1 MNNYS
6 DSNVF
11 HADLVIYLQIRGHGF
26 FFLFWCREIL
36 TGTEYF
42 TEVWKNFTALAP
54 EQCTK
59 AYREQLFRVEFLA
72 LFLCM
77 NILEIGCFYLS
88 YKFNSSLDLQPN
100 IPYIESEFDKV
111 SGEGLMML
119 KVKYHFHSK

>member
-59 AYREQLFRVEFLA
+59 ANIENNCLELNFLHYFSA
-72 LFLCM
+72 
-77 NILEIGCFYLS
+77 
-88 YKFNSSLDLQPN
+88 
-100 IPYIESEFDKV
+100 
-111 SGEGLMML
+111 
-119 KVKYHFHSK
+119 

>member
-1 MNNYS
+1 MNYYS

-11 HADLVIYLQIRGHGF
+11 HADLVIYLLIRGYGVF
-26 FFLFWCREIL
+26 FYSGAGCREIL

-42 TEVWKNFTALAP
+42 TEVWKIFTALAP

-59 AYREQLFRVEFLA
+59 AYREQLFTVEFLA
-72 LFLCM
+72 LFLCI

-119 KVKYHFHSK
+119 KVK

>member
-1 MNNYS
+1 MNYYS

-11 HADLVIYLQIRGHGF
+11 HADLVIYLQIRGYGVL
-26 FFLFWCREIL
+26 LFWCRDIL
-36 TGTEYF
+36 IGTEYF
-42 TEVWKNFTALAP
+42 TEVWKNFTALPP

-59 AYREQLFRVEFLA
+59 AYREQLFTVEFLA
-72 LFLCM
+72 LFLCI

-88 YKFNSSLDLQPN
+88 YKSNSSLDLQPN

>member
-1 MNNYS
+1 M
-6 DSNVF
+6 
-11 HADLVIYLQIRGHGF
+11 
-26 FFLFWCREIL
+26 
-36 TGTEYF
+36 
-42 TEVWKNFTALAP
+42 WKIFTALAP

-59 AYREQLFRVEFLA
+59 AYGEQLFTVEFLA
-72 LFLCM
+72 LFLSI
-77 NILEIGCFYLS
+77 NILEILQIGCFYLS